1 MALTPVAAK
10 SFLTLVQDL
19 YREVGAA
26 GGAPAVAIPSIVGAT
41 GEALRLVNY
50 IHDAELEIQNIW
62 VDWKWLRKTLT
73 FFTGTQDQ
81 VGIYTTING
90 AVSAYPIDLAEWDWN
105 SFFILPPGN
114 SFYQPIRAVEW
125 QNVRREVFDTTD
137 FNIPSRVIVMPD
149 NTLRFDLIPDQS
161 YKMTA
166 EYRSVPY
173 DLKNDADVSN
183 IPARFANRLIVE
195 WARMKYGM
203 FESAPEQVTNA
214 KLNIYGT
221 LDDAGIPTNNGILAA
236 LENDQLPNRKN
247 SRRQQGNDIVIS
259 TDWDGGWGNGPEG
272 GGGGYG
278 WNGGGGG
285 GY

>member
-1 MALTPVAAK
+1 MALTPVASR

-19 YREVGAA
+19 YREVGAS
-26 GGAPAVAIPSIVGAT
+26 GGAPATAIPTTVGAA
-41 GEALRLVNY
+41 GEILRLVNY

-73 FFTGTQDQ
+73 FFTGTQDRT
-81 VGIYTTING
+81 GIYTTVNG
-90 AVSAYPIDLAEWDWN
+90 AISAFPTDLAEWDWD

-114 SFYQPIRAVEW
+114 SFYQPLRSVEW
-125 QNVRREVFDTTD
+125 QEVRRQVFDTTD
-137 FNIPSRVIVMPD
+137 FAIPSRVIVMPD

-161 YKMTA
+161 YQCTV
-166 EYRSVPY
+166 EYRAVPY

-221 LDDAGIPTNNGILAA
+221 LDDAGIPTNNGLLAA

-247 SRRQQGNDIVIS
+247 SRRQQGNNIVIS
-259 TDWDGGWGNGPEG
+259 TDESGGWEEGPGGPGPSGGWG
-272 GGGGYG
+272 GGY
-278 WNGGGGG
+278 
-285 GY
+285 

>member
-1 MALTPVAAK
+1 MALSPVIAK
-10 SFLTLVQDL
+10 TFLSLVQDL

-26 GGAPAVAIPSIVGAT
+26 GGTPTQAIPSTVGVT
-41 GEALRLVNY
+41 GEILRLVNY
-50 IHDAELEIQNIW
+50 VHDAELEIQNLW

-73 FFTGTQDQ
+73 FYTGTQNQ
-81 VGIYTTING
+81 TGIFTTQNG
-90 AVSAYPIDLAEWDWN
+90 AISAMPADLAEWDWE

-114 SFYQPIRAVEW
+114 TSFQPIRTAEW
-125 QNVRREVFDTTD
+125 QEVRREVFDTVD
-137 FNIPSRVIVMPD
+137 FSIPNRVIVMPD

-161 YKMTA
+161 YQFTA
-166 EYRSVPY
+166 EYRTVPY

-203 FESAPEQVTNA
+203 FESAPEQVTHA

-247 SRRQQGNDIVIS
+247 SRRQQGNNIVIS
-259 TDWDGGWGNGPEG
+259 TDETGWGGDGYG
-272 GGGGYG
+272 GSYPGSGWGGGY
-278 WNGGGGG
+278 
-285 GY
+285 